1 MAVFVKGAVRG
12 ELCRIKLLKVLKNAA
27 FARIEEIL
35 EPSEHRRQ
43 PDCPYFGR
51 CGGCDF
57 RHMDYAEELKLK
69 KQRVDDALSR
79 IGGLDIKTERIIGAD
94 EPDACR
100 NKAIYTVRRG
110 ADGKAQTGFYRRRT
124 HELIAVE
131 RCLLLPEQCDMAAA
145 GLRAWMDKY
154 GVSAY
159 DEKERSGV
167 VRSLMVRV
175 TAAGD
180 VMACVSANADA
191 LPREKELIKTLREAC
206 PGIKGI
212 VLDINK
218 KPGNVVPAGIFRT
231 LWGEAELTETLCGLK
246 FQLSPKSFFQVN
258 RAQAERLYDTA
269 AAFCAPEGK
278 ESVLDLYCGTGTI
291 SLLMA
296 RRAGGV
302 TGVEI
307 VEQAVEDARENAKRN
322 GIENAVFRAG
332 DAGEIMAEM
341 AKNGPGPDAVI
352 VDPPRKGLSQ
362 QAVDAV
368 AKAEPERIVYVS
380 CDPATL
386 ARDLARFAEQGYRT
400 DRAVAVDMF
409 PRTANVE
416 TICCLYHQKKDF
428 ISVPYEPKNADY
440 LQQLK

>member
-1 MAVFVKGAVRG
+1 MRG
-12 ELCRIKLLKVLKNAA
+12 ELCRIKLLKVMKNAA
-27 FARIEEIL
+27 FARIEELI
-35 EPSEHRRQ
+35 EPSERRRA

-57 RHMDYAEELKLK
+57 RHMDYAEELELK

-79 IGGLDIKTERIIGAD
+79 IGGLDIKTERIIAAD
-94 EPDACR
+94 ETDAYR

-110 ADGKAQTGFYRRRT
+110 ADGKAQTGFYRQRT

-154 GVSAY
+154 AVSAY
-159 DEKERSGV
+159 DEKDRSGV

-180 VMACVSANADA
+180 AMVCVSANADA
-191 LPREKELIKTLREAC
+191 LPRERELAEMLREAC

-218 KPGNVVPAGIFRT
+218 KPGNVVPAGAFRT
-231 LWGEAELTETLCGLK
+231 LWGASELREMLCGLE
-246 FQLSPKSFFQVN
+246 FRLSPKSFFQVN
-258 RAQAERLYDTA
+258 SAQAERLYDTA
-269 AAFCAPEGK
+269 ALFCAPEGK

-307 VEQAVEDARENAKRN
+307 VEQAVEDAKENARRN
-322 GIENAVFRAG
+322 GIENAAFIAG
-332 DAGEIMAEM
+332 DAGEIMAGM
-341 AKNGPGPDAVI
+341 AKKGLRPDAVI
-352 VDPPRKGLSQ
+352 VDPPRKGLAQ
-362 QAVDAV
+362 QVVDAV
-368 AKAEPERIVYVS
+368 ATMAPERIVYVS
-380 CDPATL
+380 CDPATM

-409 PRTANVE
+409 PRTANIE
-416 TICCLYHQKKDF
+416 TAVLMTKR
-428 ISVPYEPKNADY
+428 
-440 LQQLK
+440 